1 MNSEEAVLSGKL
13 DCVSKF
19 TDYSYLFIYL
29 FTTTATP
36 KKEDY
41 KSVWSNKKK
50 KERNE
55 KQTSKHKNK

>member
-13 DCVSKF
+13 DCMSKF

-50 KERNE
+50 GKKRKTNL
-55 KQTSKHKNK
+55 KA